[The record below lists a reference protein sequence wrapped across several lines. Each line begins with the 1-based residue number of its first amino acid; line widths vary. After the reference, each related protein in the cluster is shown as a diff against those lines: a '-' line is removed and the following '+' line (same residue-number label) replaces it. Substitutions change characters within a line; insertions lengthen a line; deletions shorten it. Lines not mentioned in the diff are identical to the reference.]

1 METVASI
8 DAPDAVIQD
17 TLEAQAI
24 LWNKT
29 FSFVKSMSLKCAAEL
44 RISDAILRHGTPT
57 TISDLISSLSIPEAK
72 SRHLRTLMRI
82 LSQEGIF
89 KSHITLSG
97 EETFDLTPVS
107 RLLTTSSIPQ
117 RRLINHTPGILSQ
130 VENHIINSYH
140 QLSHWFHRPDVTLT
154 PFEMAHG
161 QTLWDLAG
169 KMPEFN
175 DSFNKGM
182 ACDSAFLAEV
192 IKNIG
197 GEVFRG
203 IGKLVDVG
211 GGTGLMAATLVE
223 AFPGLQ
229 CTVFDLPHVIDTAEQ
244 TEGIQFAA
252 GDMFVEIPAAQAAL
266 LKWILHDW
274 NDEACI
280 KILERCKEAIPSKE
294 NGGKVIIID
303 MVVGVGVNAQIALE
317 TQLLLDLHMMTIFGG
332 KERDEAEW
340 SKLFIAAGF
349 SGYKITPSNGL
360 RSIIEVY
367 P

>member
-1 METVASI
+1 METVVSI
-8 DAPDAVIQD
+8 DAPDAVIPD

-44 RISDAILRHGTPT
+44 RIPDAILCHGTPT

-82 LSQEGIF
+82 LSQDGIF
-89 KSHITLSG
+89 KSQITLSG

-107 RLLTTSSIPQ
+107 RLLTTTSVSQ
-117 RRLINHTPGILSQ
+117 RRLNYTPFILTQ

-140 QLSHWFHRPDVTLT
+140 QLSHWFHRPDVTIT

-161 QTLWDLAG
+161 KTLWELAG
-169 KMPEFN
+169 KLPEFN

-182 ACDSAFLAEV
+182 ACDSAFVADV

-203 IGKLVDVG
+203 IGTLVDVG
-211 GGTGLMAATLVE
+211 GGTGLMAAALVE

-229 CTVFDLPHVIDTAEQ
+229 CTVFDLPHVIDTAEK

-252 GDMFVEIPAAQAAL
+252 GDMFVEIPAAHAAL

-317 TQLLLDLHMMTIFGG
+317 TQLLLDLHMMTLFGG
-332 KERDEAEW
+332 KERNETEW

-349 SGYKITPSNGL
+349 SGYKITASIVL